1 MAYWAGQSSSPALA
15 VAATYFAARSTVAYD
30 SDLAER
36 IRRSLAGAGAVV
48 EKRMFGGLCFMLDGQ
63 MCCGISGE
71 DLMLRV
77 GRERYEEVLG
87 KRHARP
93 MDFTGRPLTGFVFV
107 SPAGF
112 ASDRDLSRWIDFA
125 VANVHSSP
133 RRARK
138 SVPRGKKK

>member
-1 MAYWAGQSSSPALA
+1 M
-15 VAATYFAARSTVAYD
+15 AYD

-36 IRRSLAGAGAVV
+36 IRRALAGAGAVV
-48 EKRMFGGLCFMLDGQ
+48 EKRMFGGLCFMLDGH

-77 GRERYEEVLG
+77 GRERYVEVLG
-87 KRHARP
+87 KPHARP
-93 MDFTGRPLTGFVFV
+93 MDFTGRPLTGLVFV

-112 ASDRDLSRWIDFA
+112 ASDRDLSRWIGFA
-125 VANVHSSP
+125 VANVHGAS

-138 SVPRGKKK
+138 SASRRKQK